1 MKTTATQ
8 NETANYSRIPEFE
21 TLQTQAQSFNNA
33 AGELQ
38 DVEASVTPEQL
49 SQVRGPQES
58 LYVHHSQQTGVW
70 ASSWQPP
77 QALEGS
83 PYHLE
88 YQDINLLPRYRDYTP
103 SPTPEYGETL
113 EERIR
118 GVGAHLTEFEPM
130 HARSDSNGSQ
140 KSVISIFD
148 GSQRSGAAPQAA
160 AGTDNSP
167 AETAPLEQTTAPKTP
182 ALRLPAVERIQE
194 EDSIPLTPA
203 RTLGPFQGITFPTEK
218 VCLATMLAIAQS
230 HAGKLTL
237 QTQSQNR
244 SYDVADHRTES
255 FKSKRKQ
262 LPSPSRAAGA
272 SKRYKTRKIQNN
284 RDSDSAVQPGKTK
297 APLSGKKSLNNGDQ
311 TEKGTQ
317 FPEKA
322 RRK

>member
-21 TLQTQAQSFNNA
+21 ALQTQAQSFNNA

-83 PYHLE
+83 PYHLK

-167 AETAPLEQTTAPKTP
+167 AETAPLEQTTAPKFRP
-182 ALRLPAVERIQE
+182 YACQLSKGFRRRIPFRLLPPGL
-194 EDSIPLTPA
+194 S
-203 RTLGPFQGITFPTEK
+203 
-218 VCLATMLAIAQS
+218 
-230 HAGKLTL
+230 
-237 QTQSQNR
+237 SQNR